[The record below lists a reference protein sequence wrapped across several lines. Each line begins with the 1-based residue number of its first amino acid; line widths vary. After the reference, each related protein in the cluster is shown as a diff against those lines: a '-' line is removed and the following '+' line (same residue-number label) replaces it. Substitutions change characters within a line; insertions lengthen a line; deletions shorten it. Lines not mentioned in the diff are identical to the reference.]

1 MLESQLSALLA
12 TLALPAV
19 GLPALFIVCL
29 LSATLLPMGSEPALF
44 ALVKANPELFAK
56 IQRAVQQQD
65 EQTLQAIFKDPE
77 VKQQQ
82 QQLA

>member
-1 MLESQLSALLA
+1 MLESPLGALLA

-44 ALVKANPELFAK
+44 ALVKANPDLFWVAL
-56 IQRAVQQQD
+56 AVATVGN
-65 EQTLQAIFKDPE
+65 TLGGVINYAMGIGS
-77 VKQQQ
+77 
-82 QQLA
+82 